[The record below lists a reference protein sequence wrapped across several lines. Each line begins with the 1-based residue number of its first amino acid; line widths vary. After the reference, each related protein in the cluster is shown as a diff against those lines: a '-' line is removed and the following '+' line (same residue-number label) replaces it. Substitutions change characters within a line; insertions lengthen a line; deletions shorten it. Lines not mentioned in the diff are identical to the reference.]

1 MSASAEWE
9 LMPPR
14 HTFQPWLSPK
24 SKQQDS
30 AGRESA
36 ALEWGISMEPL
47 PPRMTAKRLM
57 RHKVEQPIS
66 SGPEI
71 TAVEGATS
79 MELQPPIHHSQL
91 LMKPIAEQEISA
103 GPESSAAKRSIS
115 MEPPPMRHPFQPCL
129 SPKLKQKVSSFPE
142 NTAVKERDS
151 MVPLL
156 SEGFAQP
163 LINPKVEQN
172 VFSGSE
178 GAETAFSVE
187 PLLPQCFPQS
197 VTNVQAQ
204 HSFSENVAGNEGI
217 FVQMLPPK
225 YLCQPL
231 ARLKFQPRS
240 DTSKSASASTE
251 WSSPMEPVPS
261 RHTFHPWES
270 LRFEQHA
277 SSDPESTAVEWGIPM
292 EPLPP
297 RRPSRRP
304 KRSVVKQELFS
315 GSVSAPAEW
324 SGPMKPMP
332 PRHAFQ
338 PLMSPAS
345 SGRAVQ
351 QASGQQASAS
361 SGRAV
366 AEKGSPMEWMP
377 PRHVFQPLVNLKSEK
392 QASSSSERAVA
403 ERSSPMEWM
412 PPRHV
417 FQPLVSPKSEQQASA
432 SSGRAVAEKG
442 SPMEWMPPRNAS
454 QPWVSH
460 KSEWQ
465 ASASSKRAVVER
477 SSPME
482 WMPPRR
488 VFKPLV
494 SPKSEQQAS
503 ASSERAVAESSP
515 MERMPPRM
523 PSKSPVRQVVK
534 QEVFSGSMS
543 VPAEWSGPMEPM
555 PPRKPSQ
562 PQMKPVVKQSI
573 SAGPKNVAIEGDTSA
588 DLPPPRN
595 WSIVRHKVQQMS
607 SFESAAVE
615 GGIYERS
622 SKYPT
627 HLLRRSKVQ
636 EISSYLEKNAVEG
649 GTPKKLPL
657 PRRPSQSFVKF
668 MAQQI
673 FSETPAT
680 EERIY
685 VDPLSSNQPSKS
697 LLSPKVEHQVFS
709 DWERADIEGGISLKP
724 LPTKCPLQSLGRP
737 EDPQEVFSHS
747 ESPPVKWISS
757 QEQLPPRYL
766 SQKLGKLENQQKVLS
781 VSKSSP
787 KEWWSQAEDEAEFQP
802 HIFSTDSASVPVGQI
817 SAKDDH
823 LPPRHPFQA
832 FPDPEYQQ
840 QVYSRSMNAPA
851 KGNVFESNSSS
862 WSLLRGPASP
872 NKTRKHG
879 QDSENFIK
887 NIPTPATKPV
897 KFTTS
902 PAWPT
907 STSGE
912 NKKEVLEDSDRDNS
926 YSNLFPSGADVEN
939 RFGVRL
945 RRIPSSQKQESEKQD
960 HFTKLPSFS
969 LSPVSSYVGREPQI
983 RSASQ
988 GLLGIR
994 ENVTT
999 ISDFA
1004 EKQQNK
1010 TRSGSM
1016 AKKQSA
1022 YKIPGEAPIQQSDYA
1037 TSEPAWI
1044 TMVKQRQ
1051 RNFPTHIPMKEPKP
1065 NNRAETKAET
1075 KKPTY
1080 EGAENQHRKIFT
1092 SNVNRQ
1098 EKMAQMDLPKS
1109 TKAER
1114 KICQVPSTRKEI
1126 RQSSTLP
1133 TVLQEPF
1140 EPVWFSLAKKKA
1152 KAWSHIADFM

>member
-1 MSASAEWE
+1 MERRKASLDFEVREASSSYPIPEDTKESIVSGLSPCHEDGASGAEKTKARASLLPVVESPLTTQEDIMFSVAVEAQLLTDPSHIELEEEDASSFESQGSVPFKMESPRDIPTICKESPPGNVLQTFTASISDIASVFSEESISAERLSLRSLSQSSRETKAEEVFSDSESASEEGSGSEQQLAPRHSFQSLENLEDDQEELSSSHEQLAPRSASQSLGEPEDEVLTESNSYVEKYNSDDDWSSSEEDLSSRHSSLALEKPEDQQEVSSVSENTPGAWGVSVEQIPPQHLSQSFVRPFVQQQVSSDSMSASA
-9 LMPPR
+9 
-14 HTFQPWLSPK
+14 
-24 SKQQDS
+24 
-30 AGRESA
+30 
-36 ALEWGISMEPL
+36 EWGISMEPL
-47 PPRMTAKRLM
+47 PPR
-57 RHKVEQPIS
+57 
-66 SGPEI
+66 
-71 TAVEGATS
+71 
-79 MELQPPIHHSQL
+79 
-91 LMKPIAEQEISA
+91 
-103 GPESSAAKRSIS
+103 
-115 MEPPPMRHPFQPCL
+115 HPFQPCL
-129 SPKLKQKVSSFPE
+129 SPTLKQKVSSFPE
-142 NTAVKERDS
+142 NTAVKERNS

-163 LINPKVEQN
+163 LMNPKVKQN

-197 VTNVQAQ
+197 LTNVQAQ

-231 ARLKFQPRS
+231 ARLKFQ
-240 DTSKSASASTE
+240 KSASASTE

-297 RRPSRRP
+297 RRPSRAR
-304 KRSVVKQELFS
+304 RDQVKQDIFS
-315 GSVSAPAEW
+315 SSVSAPAEW

-338 PLMSPAS
+338 PLMSPEVQGEAS
-345 SGRAVQ
+345 
-351 QASGQQASAS
+351 S

-503 ASSERAVAESSP
+503 ASRERSSP
-515 MERMPPRM
+515 MERMPPRAFV
-523 PSKSPVRQVVK
+523 PNETSCEAKS
-534 QEVFSGSMS
+534 SGSMS

-555 PPRKPSQ
+555 PPRKPS
-562 PQMKPVVKQSI
+562 
-573 SAGPKNVAIEGDTSA
+573 
-588 DLPPPRN
+588 
-595 WSIVRHKVQQMS
+595 
-607 SFESAAVE
+607 
-615 GGIYERS
+615 
-622 SKYPT
+622 
-627 HLLRRSKVQ
+627 
-636 EISSYLEKNAVEG
+636 
-649 GTPKKLPL
+649 
-657 PRRPSQSFVKF
+657 
-668 MAQQI
+668 
-673 FSETPAT
+673 
-680 EERIY
+680 
-685 VDPLSSNQPSKS
+685 
-697 LLSPKVEHQVFS
+697 
-709 DWERADIEGGISLKP
+709 
-724 LPTKCPLQSLGRP
+724 
-737 EDPQEVFSHS
+737 
-747 ESPPVKWISS
+747 
-757 QEQLPPRYL
+757 
-766 SQKLGKLENQQKVLS
+766 
-781 VSKSSP
+781 
-787 KEWWSQAEDEAEFQP
+787 
-802 HIFSTDSASVPVGQI
+802 
-817 SAKDDH
+817 
-823 LPPRHPFQA
+823 
-832 FPDPEYQQ
+832 QQ

-872 NKTRKHG
+872 NKTSKHG

-897 KFTTS
+897 KFTIS

-912 NKKEVLEDSDRDNS
+912 NKKEVLDNSDRDNS

-1004 EKQQNK
+1004 EKQQDK

-1016 AKKQSA
+1016 AKKQPA

-1051 RNFPTHIPMKEPKP
+1051 RNFPTHIPMKELKP
-1065 NNRAETKAET
+1065 DNRAEAKAET

-1109 TKAER
+1109 TKAVGFEDR
-1114 KICQVPSTRKEI
+1114 KIFQVPSTRKEI
-1126 RQSSTLP
+1126 RKSSTLP

-1152 KAWSHIADFM
+1152 KAWSHIADIM